1 MEMMSQEHQST
12 VQRLTYISRNI
23 FYSFL
28 LIFCLSAVFGIFS
41 QVLEI
46 SWTWFEVIGHALLV
60 FSVGLLVISWIT
72 PGILILLGKPWL
84 AHAWLRGIN
93 PVAIWKTPWEQS
105 SGFQDFLI
113 YFWSILFSGF
123 TLFGI
128 IGFILQS
135 FRK

>member
-1 MEMMSQEHQST
+1 MKMMSQEHQST
-12 VQRLTYISRNI
+12 VQRFTYISRNI
-23 FYSFL
+23 FYSSL
-28 LIFCLSAVFGIFS
+28 LIFCLSAVFGIFL
-41 QVLEI
+41 LEI
-46 SWTWFEVIGHALLV
+46 SWMWFEVIGRVLLV

-72 PGILILLGKPWL
+72 PGILILLGKSWL

-105 SGFQDFLI
+105 SGFQKFLV

>member
-1 MEMMSQEHQST
+1 MIQEHQST
-12 VQRLTYISRNI
+12 VQRVAYISRNI
-23 FYSFL
+23 FYSFM
-28 LIFCLSAVFGIFS
+28 LIFVTVFVISFL
-41 QVLEI
+41 LEI
-46 SWTWFEVIGHALLV
+46 SGTWFELIGRVLLV

-72 PGILILLGKPWL
+72 PGILILFGKPWL

-93 PVAIWKTPWEQS
+93 PVAIWDTPWEQS
-105 SGFQDFLI
+105 SGLQKFLI